1 MGGTARFIAWADLKH
16 MLRQREALLWV
27 FVMPIVFFY
36 FIGTVTGGFG
46 RPRGTPDRPDALLL
60 DAPANGGPLVDEV
73 IRKLEAQSFKVD
85 RNVTPETAT
94 KAPRRLTIPAPG
106 NGLTFSEAVAAGQR
120 QTLTYVTRAE
130 GSSVQYEQLRVGRAV
145 YGVVADLAVIATAG
159 TTPDAA
165 AFRTLE
171 SAPRLVTL
179 AVESAGARRR
189 APVGFEQAIPGTLV
203 MFTMLVSL
211 TSGGIALVL
220 ERRLG
225 LLRRL
230 AAAPIS
236 RTAIVAGKWAARL
249 ALALVQIGF
258 AMLTGSLLFRMDWGP
273 SLPMIVIV
281 LCTWAAFNASL
292 SLLLGSLARTE
303 GQMVG
308 IGVLSS
314 MALGA
319 LGGCWWP
326 IEVAPRWMQ
335 SLAKLL
341 PTGWVMDSLH
351 RLISFGDPAVAVL
364 PHVIAI
370 GVGALLLAWA
380 GTRVFRYE

>member
-1 MGGTARFIAWADLKH
+1 MGRAARFIAGADLKN

-60 DAPANGGPLVDEV
+60 DAPADGGPVLDEV
-73 IRKLEAQSFKVD
+73 IRKLEAQNFKVD
-85 RNVTPETAT
+85 RKVTAGTAA
-94 KAPRRLTIPAPG
+94 KATRLLTIPRSG
-106 NGLTFSEAVAAGQR
+106 DGLTFSEAVAAGKR
-120 QTLTYVTRAE
+120 QALTYATRAE
-130 GSSVQYEQLRVGRAV
+130 GSAVQYQQLRIGRAV
-145 YGVVADLAVIATAG
+145 YGVVADLAVIATDG
-159 TTPDAA
+159 TTADAP
-165 AFRTLE
+165 AFRALE
-171 SAPRLVTL
+171 AAPRHVTL
-179 AVESAGARRR
+179 AVESAGTRRR

-236 RTAIVAGKWAARL
+236 RSSVVAGKWAARM
-249 ALALVQIGF
+249 ALAIVQIGF

-273 SLPMIVIV
+273 SLPMVMLV
-281 LCTWAAFNASL
+281 LLAWAAFNASL

-308 IGVLSS
+308 IGVISS

-341 PTGWVMDSLH
+341 PTGWVMDGLH
-351 RLISFGDPAVAVL
+351 RLISFGDPAVAAL
-364 PHVIAI
+364 PHVLAIAL
-370 GVGALLLAWA
+370 GALLLAWA